1 MENVV
6 RSWQG
11 RGVDVRDMDSPE
23 RTVSEGRVSR
33 SIHFRTA
40 TASARLVHF
49 RTFDLHV
56 HDKGSFIG
64 LVSEGCH
71 GIILI
76 VVLEIDLVDCTVTS
90 S

>member
-1 MENVV
+1 
-6 RSWQG
+6 
-11 RGVDVRDMDSPE
+11 VRDMDSPE

-40 TASARLVHF
+40 TASARLVIAF
-49 RTFDLHV
+49 SCTSETFDLHV

-64 LVSEGCH
+64 LVSKSCH